1 MIKKYTKFIK
11 ISLILLVAAFLSS
24 GFAPFAFSRSLEIDY
39 PELMEIHP
47 EETSIPLPE
56 YVKYIF
62 GFALWIVGIV
72 AFGVLAFAGIR
83 YLTSAGN
90 ASIQKDA
97 KNQIS
102 SALIGIM
109 ILLLSVL
116 VLSEINPEL
125 LILSEPSTGPADQS
139 TFNFAFAQDNGEG
152 RDLEIDYPDIR
163 GAETPEKVS
172 TPLDKYVE
180 YIFSFALWIV
190 GIVAFGVL
198 VIAGVKYLIS
208 GENPGLK
215 FDATNQILYAI
226 LGVLILI
233 SSVAALNQIKLGSA
247 VISPHEIEPAVPV
260 GSGIWLC
267 KEKID
272 GFVSFIQ
279 GSTNLDKDA
288 EDKMLEKIK
297 ENCYKLSVKSPVI
310 EGFKGK
316 VKQVYLIPDEDKN
329 YEYGLVMH
337 KGDEFD
343 GDCVTAT
350 EDKSL
355 ANFEVRSV
363 TPFIIEEVAEGKGI
377 SIYDHRDFNEDL
389 EPGESKKE
397 IKDIKSNKTVNMNP
411 CYSIKVD
418 KEENWVVIA
427 YGWQDTGLG
436 GVLGVQDIL
445 GSIDN
450 AKPCEVF
457 DRSDRNL
464 EDDFVGTFC
473 TQGFWWW
480 NRQPCINILQVFKG
494 KIIKGD

>member
-1 MIKKYTKFIK
+1 MAKKHTKFIK
-11 ISLILLVAAFLSS
+11 IGLILLTAILLSGSSAFSV
-24 GFAPFAFSRSLEIDY
+24 FSRSLEIDY
-39 PELMEIHP
+39 PKLMEIHP

-62 GFALWIVGIV
+62 NFALWIVGIV

-83 YLTSAGN
+83 YLTSTGN

-97 KNQIS
+97 KNQAS

-139 TFNFAFAQDNGEG
+139 TFNFAFAQDNGGG
-152 RDLEIDYPDIR
+152 RDLEIDYPNIR

-172 TPLDKYVE
+172 TPLDKYVK
-180 YIFSFALWIV
+180 YIFNFALWIV

-215 FDATNQILYAI
+215 SDATNQILYAI

-233 SSVAALNQIKLGSA
+233 SSITILNQIKFDSA
-247 VISPHEIEPAVPV
+247 VISPQDIKPAISV

-267 KEKID
+267 KEPID
-272 GFVSFIQ
+272 GFVSFMQ
-279 GSTNLDKDA
+279 GSANLDKDA
-288 EDKMLEKIK
+288 EDEMLEKIK

-310 EGFKGK
+310 EEFKGK
-316 VKQVYLIPDEDKN
+316 VKQVYLIPDENED

-337 KGDEFD
+337 KGDGFD

-350 EDKSL
+350 EDKKL
-355 ANFEVRSV
+355 LNFEFRSV
-363 TPFIIEEVAEGKGI
+363 TPFMIEEVAEGEGI

-397 IKDIKSNKTVNMNP
+397 IKNIKSNKTVNMNP

-418 KEENWVVIA
+418 KEENWVAIA
-427 YGWQDTGLG
+427 YGSPEASWSVGQ
-436 GVLGVQDIL
+436 IEI

-457 DRSDRNL
+457 DKSDRNL

-480 NRQPCINILQVFKG
+480 NRQPCIEVLQVFKG